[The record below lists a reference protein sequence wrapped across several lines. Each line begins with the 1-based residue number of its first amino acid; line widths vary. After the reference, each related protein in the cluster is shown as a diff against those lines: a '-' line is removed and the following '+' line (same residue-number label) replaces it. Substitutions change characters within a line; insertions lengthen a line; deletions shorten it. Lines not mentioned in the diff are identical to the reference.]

1 MKSAEVLMDLGQSF
15 DKKQMALLVILFFF
29 FPLSKWGQTFRKL
42 SVNVSPCFTTASKT
56 TVYIALITQASPAG
70 HGLPFIG
77 LMSVLGSPAP
87 SLVFDAILPC
97 QLFLK

>member
-1 MKSAEVLMDLGQSF
+1 MKAAEVLMDLGQSF

-42 SVNVSPCFTTASKT
+42 SVNISLCFTAASKT
-56 TVYIALITQASPAG
+56 TVNMALITQASPAG
-70 HGLPFIG
+70 HG

>member
-42 SVNVSPCFTTASKT
+42 SVNISLCFTTASKT
-56 TVYIALITQASPAG
+56 TVNMALITQASPVG

>member
-1 MKSAEVLMDLGQSF
+1 MDLGQSF

-29 FPLSKWGQTFRKL
+29 FSTQQVGPNIQKIVCK
-42 SVNVSPCFTTASKT
+42 PCFTTASKT